1 MDIDAGQITILLREL
16 SGGNKSA
23 ADRLIPLVYPDLKRL
38 AQRYMRRERA
48 DHTLQPTALVNEAY
62 LRLIGGSEVDWKD
75 RAHFFGVA
83 AQLMRRILVDHV
95 RERQAAK
102 RGGPGQHKISLDG
115 TLCYRYEDPD
125 ELLAVDQALDRLS
138 AFDPRQARIVELR
151 FFVGLSIE
159 EAAEVLGFSS
169 RTIKREWDIA
179 RAWLKCQLSETFP
192 ASG

>member
-23 ADRLIPLVYPDLKRL
+23 ADRVIPLVYPDLKRL
-38 AQRYMRRERA
+38 ARRFMRKERA

-62 LRLIGGSEVDWKD
+62 LRLVGGSEVDWKD

-83 AQLMRRILVDHV
+83 AQLMRRILVDHA
-95 RERQAAK
+95 RERHAAK
-102 RGGPGQHKISLDG
+102 RGGPGQQKISLDG
-115 TLCYRYEDPD
+115 ALCYNYEDPD
-125 ELLAVDQALDRLS
+125 ELLAVDEALDRLS

-179 RAWLKCQLSETFP
+179 RAWLKCQLSETSP

>member
-1 MDIDAGQITILLREL
+1 MDIHAGQITILLREL

-62 LRLIGGSEVDWKD
+62 LRLVGGSEVDWKN

-83 AQLMRRILVDHV
+83 AQLMRRILVDHA
-95 RERQAAK
+95 RERHAAK
-102 RGGPGQHKISLDG
+102 RGGPGQQKISLDG
-115 TLCYRYEDPD
+115 ALCYNYEDPD
-125 ELLAVDQALDRLS
+125 ELLAVDEALDRLS

-179 RAWLKCQLSETFP
+179 RAWLRGELGGM
-192 ASG
+192 AGA

>member
-1 MDIDAGQITILLREL
+1 MDIHAGQITILLREL

-23 ADRLIPLVYPDLKRL
+23 ADRLIPLVYPNLKRL
-38 AQRYMRRERA
+38 ARRYMRKERA

-62 LRLIGGSEVDWKD
+62 LRLVGGSEVDWKN

-83 AQLMRRILVDHV
+83 AQLMRRILVDHA
-95 RERQAAK
+95 RERHAAK
-102 RGGPGQHKISLDG
+102 RGGPGQQKISLDG
-115 TLCYRYEDPD
+115 ALCYNYEDPD
-125 ELLAVDQALDRLS
+125 ELLAVDEALDRLS

-179 RAWLKCQLSETFP
+179 RAWLRGELGGM
-192 ASG
+192 AGA